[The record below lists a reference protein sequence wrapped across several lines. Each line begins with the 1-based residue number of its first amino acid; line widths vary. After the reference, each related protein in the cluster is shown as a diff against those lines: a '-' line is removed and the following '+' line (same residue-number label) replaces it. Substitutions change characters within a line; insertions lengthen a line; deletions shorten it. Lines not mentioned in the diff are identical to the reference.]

1 MRRESDT
8 GIVRNY
14 CQNNV
19 GGVFDLNY
27 LSKHNFSDI
36 PNVNLRK
43 IVTRFI
49 DQGILR
55 QVSKGVYLIGES
67 DMSDEDRIIKH
78 YIKDDWGMLTG
89 KYLLYTLG
97 LVSEKP
103 TDITIKTNL
112 SIGNKKIGNIQVIE
126 SHSSFHKLIGAKEII
141 LALEIL
147 YMNNEIDELKMFEAT
162 NMIEKLL
169 KTYSDSKMQTY
180 IKNEY
185 SRSVYVKL
193 ARILDSMNI
202 SNKVMELYVFKEQI

>member
-1 MRRESDT
+1 MRRVSDT

-78 YIKDDWGMLTG
+78 YLKDERGIPTG
-89 KYLLYTLG
+89 EYLLYTLG
-97 LVSEKP
+97 IVEEEPIEK
-103 TDITIKTNL
+103 TIKTNL
-112 SIGNKKIGNIQVIE
+112 SVGNKKIGNVQVIE
-126 SHSSFHKLIGAKEII
+126 SHSSFYEVIGAKKLISV
-141 LALEIL
+141 LEIL
-147 YMNNEIDELKMFEAT
+147 TMMNEIDSTKVLEVSNLIEEYLSDYRDSSFEVHV
-162 NMIEKLL
+162 N
-169 KTYSDSKMQTY
+169 D
-180 IKNEY
+180 EY
-185 SRSVYVKL
+185 SRSVYLRL
-193 ARILDSMNI
+193 ASILDSMNKPH
-202 SNKVMELYVFKEQI
+202 NVMGIYVSKTQV

>member
-1 MRRESDT
+1 MRRVSDT

-78 YIKDDWGMLTG
+78 YIKDDWGMPTG
-89 KYLLYTLG
+89 RYLLYTLG

-103 TDITIKTNL
+103 EDINIKTNL
-112 SIGNKKIGNIQVIE
+112 SIGNKKICNIQVIE
-126 SHSSFHKLIGAKEII
+126 SHSSFHKIIGGKDII
-141 LALEIL
+141 MALEIL
-147 YMNNEIDELKMFEAT
+147 SMNNEVDESKMFEAS
-162 NMIEKLL
+162 NIIEELL
-169 KTYSDSKMQTY
+169 KTYSDSKMQKY

-202 SNKVMELYVFKEQI
+202 PNKVMELYVFKEQI

>member
-27 LSKHNFSDI
+27 LSKHNFLDI

-67 DMSDEDRIIKH
+67 DMSEEDRIIKH
-78 YIKDDWGMLTG
+78 YIKDEWGMHTG
-89 KYLLYTLG
+89 RYLLYTLG

-126 SHSSFHKLIGAKEII
+126 SHSSFHKLVGAKDII
-141 LALEIL
+141 TALEIL
-147 YMNNEIDELKMFEAT
+147 SMNNEVDESKMFEAT
-162 NMIEKLL
+162 KIVEEFL
-169 KTYSDSKMQTY
+169 KRYNDSRMQTY

-185 SRSVYVKL
+185 SRSVYVKF

-202 SNKVMELYVFKEQI
+202 PNKVMELYVFKK

>member
-1 MRRESDT
+1 MRRVSDT

-43 IVTRFI
+43 IVTRLI

-78 YIKDDWGMLTG
+78 YLKDERGIPTG
-89 KYLLYTLG
+89 EYLLYTLG
-97 LVSEKP
+97 IVEEEPIEK
-103 TDITIKTNL
+103 TIKTNL
-112 SIGNKKIGNIQVIE
+112 SVGNKKIGNIQVIE
-126 SHSSFHKLIGAKEII
+126 SHSSFYEIIGARKLITVLEVILMMNQIGASSLIKITD
-141 LALEIL
+141 LFDK
-147 YMNNEIDELKMFEAT
+147 N
-162 NMIEKLL
+162 LL
-169 KTYSDSKMQTY
+169 SYSDSHLKAYVQDEYPRSAY
-180 IKNEY
+180 IKLSE
-185 SRSVYVKL
+185 
-193 ARILDSMNI
+193 ILNSMKI
-202 SNKVMELYVFKEQI
+202 PNKVLEMYVFKTQI

>member
-78 YIKDDWGMLTG
+78 YI
-89 KYLLYTLG
+89 
-97 LVSEKP
+97 
-103 TDITIKTNL
+103 
-112 SIGNKKIGNIQVIE
+112 
-126 SHSSFHKLIGAKEII
+126 
-141 LALEIL
+141 
-147 YMNNEIDELKMFEAT
+147 
-162 NMIEKLL
+162 
-169 KTYSDSKMQTY
+169 
-180 IKNEY
+180 
-185 SRSVYVKL
+185 
-193 ARILDSMNI
+193 
-202 SNKVMELYVFKEQI
+202 

>member
-78 YIKDDWGMLTG
+78 YIKDDWGMLIG
-89 KYLLYTLG
+89 RYLLYTLG

-103 TDITIKTNL
+103 LDINIKTNL
-112 SIGNKKIGNIQVIE
+112 SIGNKKICNIQVIE
-126 SHSSFHKLIGAKEII
+126 SHSSFHKIIGAKDII
-141 LALEIL
+141 MALEIL
-147 YMNNEIDELKMFEAT
+147 SMNNEVDESKMFEAS
-162 NMIEKLL
+162 NMIEELL

-193 ARILDSMNI
+193 ARILDSMSI
-202 SNKVMELYVFKEQI
+202 PNKVMELYVFKEQI

>member
-1 MRRESDT
+1 MRRVSDT

-78 YIKDDWGMLTG
+78 YLKDERGIPTG
-89 KYLLYTLG
+89 EYLLYTLG
-97 LVSEKP
+97 IVEEEPIEK
-103 TDITIKTNL
+103 IVKTNL
-112 SIGNKKIGNIQVIE
+112 SVGNKKIGNIQVIE
-126 SHSSFHKLIGAKEII
+126 SHSSFYEVIGAKKLIYV
-141 LALEIL
+141 LEIL
-147 YMNNEIDELKMFEAT
+147 TMMNEIDSTKVLEVSNLIEEYLSYYRDSSFEVHV
-162 NMIEKLL
+162 N
-169 KTYSDSKMQTY
+169 D
-180 IKNEY
+180 EY
-185 SRSVYVKL
+185 SRSVYLRL
-193 ARILDSMNI
+193 ASILDSMNKPH
-202 SNKVMELYVFKEQI
+202 NVMGIYVSKTQV

>member
-1 MRRESDT
+1 MRRVSDT

-78 YIKDDWGMLTG
+78 YLKDGGLPIG
-89 KYLLYTLG
+89 EYLLYTLG
-97 LVSEKP
+97 IIEEEPIEK
-103 TDITIKTNL
+103 TIKTNL
-112 SIGNKKIGNIQVIE
+112 SVGNKKIGNIQVIE
-126 SHSSFHKLIGAKEII
+126 SHSSFYEIIGAKKLITV
-141 LALEIL
+141 LEIL
-147 YMNNEIDELKMFEAT
+147 TMMNEIASTKVLEVSSLIEEYLTDYRDSSFEAHV
-162 NMIEKLL
+162 N
-169 KTYSDSKMQTY
+169 D
-180 IKNEY
+180 EY
-185 SRSVYVKL
+185 SRSVYLRL
-193 ARILDSMNI
+193 ASILDSMNKPH
-202 SNKVMELYVFKEQI
+202 NVMGIYVSKAQV